1 MNIVRHTQRTVFAR
15 RACIAWLR
23 SFAAFVLTAACS
35 YAQQPAACSQ
45 AETAYAEGSFTA
57 GGSLLVQCRKAGGND
72 SGVLLVAA
80 RALYKAERF
89 SEAEQYALSLIAA
102 NPQSADAMYLIAHIY
117 EAEDH
122 PRQSLEWFTKAA
134 ALVRPKAAD
143 LRAVGLDYV
152 LLEDYT
158 DAIHWLRR
166 AVEFDEKDSEAWY
179 DLGRALMMQGDSPA
193 AEHALLKSLQIEPRS
208 VKAENNLGL
217 TYEAENRNQDALAAY
232 RAAIAWDASATTPN
246 EQPLLN
252 LGTLLVTLQ
261 RAVEAVPILQ
271 RAVRS
276 APRDVKVHEQ
286 LARALEQTGDSA
298 GALAQMQQA
307 VQLDA
312 QNARLHFALGQ
323 MYRRSG
329 HAEEARKELQ
339 LSGQL
344 YGAHSTA
351 PYH

>member
-1 MNIVRHTQRTVFAR
+1 MSQTSRTVVALLSRFAVVV
-15 RACIAWLR
+15 L
-23 SFAAFVLTAACS
+23 AASCG
-35 YAQQPAACSQ
+35 YAQQPAACGLAQ
-45 AETAYAEGSFTA
+45 TAYADGDFSAGAALLAQCRSA
-57 GGSLLVQCRKAGGND
+57 GGKDA
-72 SGVLLVAA
+72 GVLLVAA
-80 RALYKAERF
+80 QSLYKAKHLA
-89 SEAEQYALSLIAA
+89 EAEQFALSLTAA
-102 NPQSADAMYLIAHIY
+102 DPKSADAMYLLGHIC
-117 EAEDH
+117 ESKDH
-122 PRQSLEWFTKAA
+122 PRQSLEWFTRAA
-134 ALVRPKAAD
+134 ALVPPEAAD

-166 AVEFDEKDSEAWY
+166 AVAFDGKDSEAWY

-193 AEHALLKSLQIEPRS
+193 AEHALTTSLQLEPHS

-217 TYEAENRNQDALAAY
+217 TFEAENRMDDALAAY
-232 RAAIAWDASATTPN
+232 RLAISWDAGSARPS

-261 RAVEAVPILQ
+261 RGAEAVPFLQ
-271 RAVRS
+271 RAVS
-276 APRDVKVHEQ
+276 IAPLNVKVHEQ
-286 LARALEQTGDSA
+286 LARALEQLGDRVA
-298 GALAQMQQA
+298 ALQQMQQA
-307 VQLDA
+307 VRLDA

-323 MYRRSG
+323 MYRRAG
-329 HAEEARKELQ
+329 QAEEARKELQ